1 MNTATSFRY
10 QLSDYR
16 YAFPIFYGIMIVL
29 YVAAGLT
36 SQTLAQGRASL
47 PGWKPPAS
55 GFCSSQRCAPSAK
68 TFWCTC
74 SSGATRK
81 TLVKGWICTALVVD
95 ALLVL
100 FNLVIL
106 GVFLLSGVPVVSP
119 LFNMGLDPFPLRLF
133 ANSLQMYCANL
144 LLMSIGYL
152 LTCGF
157 YRLNK
162 IGKCVVSILIGG
174 ALFLFGNFT
183 IQHEE
188 LVDAALDAFFTFPYT
203 HPFLSGGF
211 HLLAAA
217 ILMALCWLIIQDI
230 QKETAPLP
238 K

>member
-36 SQTLAQGRASL
+36 SQTLAQGESFT
-47 PGWKPPAS
+47 S
-55 GFCSSQRCAPSAK
+55 GLETSSQWFLFVAAMC
-68 TFWCTC
+68 TFRQNFLVHLQL
-74 SSGATRK
+74 GATRK

-95 ALLVL
+95 TLLVL
-100 FNLVIL
+100 INLIIL
-106 GVFLLSGVPVVSP
+106 SIFLLIGLPVAST
-119 LFNMGLDPFPLRLF
+119 LFNWGLDPIPLRLF
-133 ANSLQMYCANL
+133 ANSVQMYCANL

-162 IGKCVVSILIGG
+162 IGKWIVSILMGG
-174 ALFLFGNFT
+174 VVLLLGNLA
-183 IQHEE
+183 IQFESA
-188 LVDAALDAFFTFPYT
+188 VNAALDAFFTFPYT

-217 ILMALCWLIIQDI
+217 IIMALCWLIIRDI
-230 QKETAPLP
+230 PERNSSAS
-238 K
+238 

>member
-36 SQTLAQGRASL
+36 SQTLAQGESFT
-47 PGWKPPAS
+47 S
-55 GFCSSQRCAPSAK
+55 GLETSSQWFLFVAAMC
-68 TFWCTC
+68 TFRQNFLVHLQL
-74 SSGATRK
+74 GATRK

-100 FNLVIL
+100 INLIIL
-106 GVFLLSGVPVVSP
+106 SIFLLIGLPVAST
-119 LFNMGLDPFPLRLF
+119 LFNWGLDPIPLRLF
-133 ANSLQMYCANL
+133 ANSVQMYCANL

-162 IGKCVVSILIGG
+162 IGKWIVSILMGG
-174 ALFLFGNFT
+174 VVLLLGNLA
-183 IQHEE
+183 IQFESA
-188 LVDAALDAFFTFPYT
+188 VNAALDAFFTFPYT
-203 HPFLSGGF
+203 PPFLSGGF

-217 ILMALCWLIIQDI
+217 IIMALCWLIIRDI
-230 QKETAPLP
+230 PERNSSAS
-238 K
+238 

>member
-36 SQTLAQGRASL
+36 SQTLAQGESFT
-47 PGWKPPAS
+47 S
-55 GFCSSQRCAPSAK
+55 GLETSSQWFLFVAAMC
-68 TFWCTC
+68 TFRQNFLVHLQL
-74 SSGATRK
+74 GATRK

-100 FNLVIL
+100 INLIIL
-106 GVFLLSGVPVVSP
+106 SIFLLIGLPVAST
-119 LFNMGLDPFPLRLF
+119 LFNWGLDPIPLRLF
-133 ANSLQMYCANL
+133 ANSVQMYCANL

-162 IGKCVVSILIGG
+162 IGKWIVSILMGG
-174 ALFLFGNFT
+174 VVLLLGNLA
-183 IQHEE
+183 IQFESA
-188 LVDAALDAFFTFPYT
+188 VNAALDAFFTFPYT

-217 ILMALCWLIIQDI
+217 IVMALCWLIIRDI
-230 QKETAPLP
+230 PERNSSAS
-238 K
+238 

>member
-36 SQTLAQGRASL
+36 SQTLAQGESFT
-47 PGWKPPAS
+47 S
-55 GFCSSQRCAPSAK
+55 GLETSSQWFLFVAAMC
-68 TFWCTC
+68 TFRQNFLVHLQL
-74 SSGATRK
+74 GATRK
-81 TLVKGWICTALVVD
+81 TLVKGWICAALVVD

-100 FNLVIL
+100 INLIIL
-106 GVFLLSGVPVVSP
+106 SIFLLIGLPVAST
-119 LFNMGLDPFPLRLF
+119 LFNWGLDPIPLRLF
-133 ANSLQMYCANL
+133 ANSVQMYCANL

-162 IGKCVVSILIGG
+162 IGKWVVSILMGG
-174 ALFLFGNFT
+174 VVLLLGNLA
-183 IQHEE
+183 IQFESA
-188 LVDAALDAFFTFPYT
+188 VNAALDAFFTFPYT

-217 ILMALCWLIIQDI
+217 ILMALCWLIIRDI
-230 QKETAPLP
+230 PERNSSAS
-238 K
+238 

>member
-36 SQTLAQGRASL
+36 SQTLAQGESFT
-47 PGWKPPAS
+47 S
-55 GFCSSQRCAPSAK
+55 GLETSSQWFLFVAAMC
-68 TFWCTC
+68 TFRQNFLVHLQL
-74 SSGATRK
+74 GATRK
-81 TLVKGWICTALVVD
+81 TLVKGWICAALVID

-100 FNLVIL
+100 INLIIL
-106 GVFLLSGVPVVSP
+106 SIFLLIGLPVAST
-119 LFNMGLDPFPLRLF
+119 LFNWGLDPIPLRLF
-133 ANSLQMYCANL
+133 SNSLQMYCANL

-203 HPFLSGGF
+203 HPVLAGGF
-211 HLLAAA
+211 YLLAAA
-217 ILMALCWLIIQDI
+217 IIMALCWLIIRDI
-230 QKETAPLP
+230 PERNSSAS
-238 K
+238 

>member
-36 SQTLAQGRASL
+36 SQTLAQGESFT
-47 PGWKPPAS
+47 S
-55 GFCSSQRCAPSAK
+55 GLETSSQWFLFVAAMC
-68 TFWCTC
+68 TFRQNFLVHLQL
-74 SSGATRK
+74 GATRK
-81 TLVKGWICTALVVD
+81 TLVKGWICTALVID

-100 FNLVIL
+100 INLIIL
-106 GVFLLSGVPVVSP
+106 SIFLLIGLPVAST
-119 LFNMGLDPFPLRLF
+119 LFNWGLDPIPLRLF
-133 ANSLQMYCANL
+133 ANSVQMYCANL

-162 IGKCVVSILIGG
+162 IGKWIVSILMGG
-174 ALFLFGNFT
+174 VVLLLGNLA
-183 IQHEE
+183 IQFESA
-188 LVDAALDAFFTFPYT
+188 VNAALDAFFTFPYT

-217 ILMALCWLIIQDI
+217 IIMALCWLIIRDI
-230 QKETAPLP
+230 PERNSSAS
-238 K
+238 

>member
-36 SQTLAQGRASL
+36 SQTLAQGESFT
-47 PGWKPPAS
+47 S
-55 GFCSSQRCAPSAK
+55 GLETSSQWFLFVAAMC
-68 TFWCTC
+68 TFRQNFLVHLQL
-74 SSGATRK
+74 GATRK
-81 TLVKGWICTALVVD
+81 TLVKGWICTALVID

-100 FNLVIL
+100 INLIIL
-106 GVFLLSGVPVVSP
+106 SIFLLIGLPVAST
-119 LFNMGLDPFPLRLF
+119 LFNWGLDPIPLRLF
-133 ANSLQMYCANL
+133 ANSVQMYCANL

-162 IGKCVVSILIGG
+162 IGKWVVSILMGG
-174 ALFLFGNFT
+174 VVLLLGNLA
-183 IQHEE
+183 IQFESA
-188 LVDAALDAFFTFPYT
+188 VNAALDAFFTFPYT

-217 ILMALCWLIIQDI
+217 ILMALCWLIIRDI
-230 QKETAPLP
+230 PERNSSAS
-238 K
+238 

>member
-29 YVAAGLT
+29 YIAAGLT
-36 SQTLAQGRASL
+36 SQTLAQGESFT
-47 PGWKPPAS
+47 S
-55 GFCSSQRCAPSAK
+55 GLETSSQWFLFVAAMC
-68 TFWCTC
+68 TFRQNFLVHLQL
-74 SSGATRK
+74 GATRK
-81 TLVKGWICTALVVD
+81 TLVKGWICTALVID

-100 FNLVIL
+100 INLIIL
-106 GVFLLSGVPVVSP
+106 SIFLLIGLPVAST
-119 LFNMGLDPFPLRLF
+119 LFNWGLDPIPLRLF
-133 ANSLQMYCANL
+133 ANSVQMYCANL

-162 IGKCVVSILIGG
+162 IGKWIVSILMGG
-174 ALFLFGNFT
+174 VVLLLGNLA
-183 IQHEE
+183 IQFESA
-188 LVDAALDAFFTFPYT
+188 VNAALDAFFTFPYT

-217 ILMALCWLIIQDI
+217 ILMALCWLIIRDI
-230 QKETAPLP
+230 PERNSSAS
-238 K
+238 

>member
-1 MNTATSFRY
+1 MSTATSFRY

-36 SQTLAQGRASL
+36 SQTLAQGESFT
-47 PGWKPPAS
+47 S
-55 GFCSSQRCAPSAK
+55 GLETSSQWFLFVAAMC
-68 TFWCTC
+68 TFRQNFLVHLQL
-74 SSGATRK
+74 GATRK

-100 FNLVIL
+100 INLIIL
-106 GVFLLSGVPVVSP
+106 SIFLLIGLPVAST
-119 LFNMGLDPFPLRLF
+119 LFNWGLDPIPLRLF
-133 ANSLQMYCANL
+133 ANSVQMYCANL

-162 IGKCVVSILIGG
+162 IGKWIVSILMGG
-174 ALFLFGNFT
+174 VVLLLGNLA
-183 IQHEE
+183 IQFESA
-188 LVDAALDAFFTFPYT
+188 VNAALDAFFTFPYT

-217 ILMALCWLIIQDI
+217 IIMALCWLIIRDI
-230 QKETAPLP
+230 PERNSSAS
-238 K
+238 

>member
-36 SQTLAQGRASL
+36 SQTLAQGESFT
-47 PGWKPPAS
+47 S
-55 GFCSSQRCAPSAK
+55 GLETSSQWFLFVAAMC
-68 TFWCTC
+68 TFRQNFLVHLQL
-74 SSGATRK
+74 GATRK
-81 TLVKGWICTALVVD
+81 TLVKGWICAALVID

-100 FNLVIL
+100 INLIIL
-106 GVFLLSGVPVVSP
+106 SIFLLIGLPVASP
-119 LFNMGLDPFPLRLF
+119 LFNWGLDPIPLRLF
-133 ANSLQMYCANL
+133 SNSLQMYCANL

-162 IGKCVVSILIGG
+162 IGKWVVSILMGG
-174 ALFLFGNFT
+174 VVLLLGNLA
-183 IQHEE
+183 IQFESA
-188 LVDAALDAFFTFPYT
+188 VNAALDAFFTFPYT

-217 ILMALCWLIIQDI
+217 IIMALCWLIIRDI
-230 QKETAPLP
+230 PERNSSAS
-238 K
+238 

>member
-36 SQTLAQGRASL
+36 SQTLAQGESFT
-47 PGWKPPAS
+47 S
-55 GFCSSQRCAPSAK
+55 GLETSSQWFLFVAAMC
-68 TFWCTC
+68 TFRQNFLVHLQL
-74 SSGATRK
+74 GATRK

-100 FNLVIL
+100 INLIIL
-106 GVFLLSGVPVVSP
+106 SIFLLIGLPVAST
-119 LFNMGLDPFPLRLF
+119 LFNWGLDPIPLRLF
-133 ANSLQMYCANL
+133 ANSVQMYCTNL

-162 IGKCVVSILIGG
+162 IGKWIVSILMGG
-174 ALFLFGNFT
+174 VVLLLGNLA
-183 IQHEE
+183 IQFESA
-188 LVDAALDAFFTFPYT
+188 VNAALDAFFTFPYT

-217 ILMALCWLIIQDI
+217 IIMALCWLIIRDI
-230 QKETAPLP
+230 PERNSSAS
-238 K
+238 

>member
-16 YAFPIFYGIMIVL
+16 YAFPIFYGTMIVL

-36 SQTLAQGRASL
+36 SQTLAQGESFT
-47 PGWKPPAS
+47 S
-55 GFCSSQRCAPSAK
+55 GLETSSQWFLFVAAMC
-68 TFWCTC
+68 TFRQNFLVHLQL
-74 SSGATRK
+74 GATRK
-81 TLVKGWICTALVVD
+81 TLVKGWICAALVND

-100 FNLVIL
+100 INLIIL
-106 GVFLLSGVPVVSP
+106 SIFLLIGLPVAST
-119 LFNMGLDPFPLRLF
+119 LFNWGLDPIPLRLF
-133 ANSLQMYCANL
+133 SNSLQMYCANL

-188 LVDAALDAFFTFPYT
+188 LVDAALDAFFTFPYS

-217 ILMALCWLIIQDI
+217 IIMALCWLIIRDI
-230 QKETAPLP
+230 PERNSSAS
-238 K
+238 

>member
-36 SQTLAQGRASL
+36 SQTLAQGESFT
-47 PGWKPPAS
+47 S
-55 GFCSSQRCAPSAK
+55 GLETSSQWFLFVAAMC
-68 TFWCTC
+68 TFRQNFLVHLQL
-74 SSGATRK
+74 GATRK
-81 TLVKGWICTALVVD
+81 TLVKGWICTALVID
-95 ALLVL
+95 ALLILINLIILSIFLLIGLPVASTL
-100 FNLVIL
+100 FNW
-106 GVFLLSGVPVVSP
+106 
-119 LFNMGLDPFPLRLF
+119 GLDPIPLRLF
-133 ANSLQMYCANL
+133 SNSVQMYCANL

-162 IGKCVVSILIGG
+162 IGKWIVSILMGG
-174 ALFLFGNFT
+174 VVLLLGNLA
-183 IQHEE
+183 IQFESA
-188 LVDAALDAFFTFPYT
+188 VNAALDAFFTFPYT

-217 ILMALCWLIIQDI
+217 IIMALCWLIIRDI
-230 QKETAPLP
+230 PERNSSAS
-238 K
+238 

>member
-36 SQTLAQGRASL
+36 SQTLAQGESFT
-47 PGWKPPAS
+47 S
-55 GFCSSQRCAPSAK
+55 GLETSSQWFLFVAAMC
-68 TFWCTC
+68 TFRQNFLVHLQL
-74 SSGATRK
+74 GATRK
-81 TLVKGWICTALVVD
+81 TLVKGWICAALVID

-100 FNLVIL
+100 INLIIL
-106 GVFLLSGVPVVSP
+106 SIFLLIGLPVAST
-119 LFNMGLDPFPLRLF
+119 LFNWGLDPIPLRLF
-133 ANSLQMYCANL
+133 SNSLQMYCANL

-203 HPFLSGGF
+203 FLAGGF
-211 HLLAAA
+211 YLLAAA
-217 ILMALCWLIIQDI
+217 IIMALCWLIIRDI
-230 QKETAPLP
+230 PERNSSAS
-238 K
+238 

>member
-29 YVAAGLT
+29 YIAAGLT
-36 SQTLAQGRASL
+36 SQTLAQGESFT
-47 PGWKPPAS
+47 S
-55 GFCSSQRCAPSAK
+55 GLETSSQWFLFVAAMC
-68 TFWCTC
+68 TFRQNFLVHLQL
-74 SSGATRK
+74 GATRK
-81 TLVKGWICTALVVD
+81 TLVKGWICAALVID

-100 FNLVIL
+100 INLIILSIFLLIGLPVASTIFNL
-106 GVFLLSGVPVVSP
+106 
-119 LFNMGLDPFPLRLF
+119 GLDPIPLRLLS
-133 ANSLQMYCANL
+133 NSLQNYFANL

-203 HPFLSGGF
+203 HPFLAGGF
-211 HLLAAA
+211 SLLAAA
-217 ILMALCWLIIQDI
+217 IIMALCWLIIRDI
-230 QKETAPLP
+230 PERNSSAS
-238 K
+238 

>member
-36 SQTLAQGRASL
+36 SQTLAQGESFT
-47 PGWKPPAS
+47 S
-55 GFCSSQRCAPSAK
+55 GLETSSQWFLFVAAMC
-68 TFWCTC
+68 TFRQNFLVHLQL
-74 SSGATRK
+74 GATRK

-100 FNLVIL
+100 INLIIL
-106 GVFLLSGVPVVSP
+106 SIFLLIGLPVAST
-119 LFNMGLDPFPLRLF
+119 LFNWGLDPIPLRLF
-133 ANSLQMYCANL
+133 SNSLQMYCANL

-162 IGKCVVSILIGG
+162 IGKWVVSILMGG
-174 ALFLFGNFT
+174 VVLLLGNLA
-183 IQHEE
+183 IQFESA
-188 LVDAALDAFFTFPYT
+188 VNAALDAFFTFPYT

-217 ILMALCWLIIQDI
+217 IVMALCWLIIRDI
-230 QKETAPLP
+230 PERNSSAS
-238 K
+238 

>member
-36 SQTLAQGRASL
+36 SQTLAQGESFT
-47 PGWKPPAS
+47 S
-55 GFCSSQRCAPSAK
+55 GLETSSQWFLFVAAMC
-68 TFWCTC
+68 TFRQNFLVHLQL
-74 SSGATRK
+74 GATRN
-81 TLVKGWICTALVVD
+81 

-106 GVFLLSGVPVVSP
+106 GVFLLSGFPVLSP
-119 LFNMGLDPFPLRLF
+119 LFEMGLDPFPLRLF
-133 ANSLQMYCANL
+133 ANSVQMYCANL

-162 IGKCVVSILIGG
+162 IGKWVVSILIGG
-174 ALFLFGNFT
+174 AVFLFGNFA
-183 IQHEE
+183 IRYES
-188 LVDAALDAFFTFPYT
+188 LFDAALDTFFTFPYT

-217 ILMALCWLIIQDI
+217 ILMALCWLIIRDI
-230 QKETAPLP
+230 PERNSSAS
-238 K
+238 

>member
-36 SQTLAQGRASL
+36 SQTLAQGESFT
-47 PGWKPPAS
+47 S
-55 GFCSSQRCAPSAK
+55 GLETSSQWFLFVAAMC
-68 TFWCTC
+68 TFRQNFLVHLQL
-74 SSGATRK
+74 GATRK

-100 FNLVIL
+100 INLIIL
-106 GVFLLSGVPVVSP
+106 SIFLLIGLPVAST
-119 LFNMGLDPFPLRLF
+119 LFNWGLDPIPLRLF
-133 ANSLQMYCANL
+133 ANSVQMYCANL

-162 IGKCVVSILIGG
+162 IGKWIVSILMGG
-174 ALFLFGNFT
+174 VVLLLGNLA
-183 IQHEE
+183 IQFEGA
-188 LVDAALDAFFTFPYT
+188 VNAALDAFFTFPYT

-217 ILMALCWLIIQDI
+217 IIMALCWLIIRDI
-230 QKETAPLP
+230 PERNSSAS
-238 K
+238 

>member
-36 SQTLAQGRASL
+36 SQTLAQGESFT
-47 PGWKPPAS
+47 S
-55 GFCSSQRCAPSAK
+55 GLETSSQWFLFVAAMC
-68 TFWCTC
+68 TFRQNFLVHLQL
-74 SSGATRK
+74 GATRK

-100 FNLVIL
+100 INLIIL
-106 GVFLLSGVPVVSP
+106 SIFLLIGLPVAST
-119 LFNMGLDPFPLRLF
+119 LFNWGLDPIPLRLF
-133 ANSLQMYCANL
+133 ANSVQMYCANL

-162 IGKCVVSILIGG
+162 IGKWIVSILMGG
-174 ALFLFGNFT
+174 VVLLLGNLA
-183 IQHEE
+183 IQFESA
-188 LVDAALDAFFTFPYT
+188 VNAALDAFFTFPYT

-217 ILMALCWLIIQDI
+217 IIMALCWLIIRDI
-230 QKETAPLP
+230 PERNSSAS
-238 K
+238 

>member
-29 YVAAGLT
+29 YIAAGLT
-36 SQTLAQGRASL
+36 SQTLAQGESFT
-47 PGWKPPAS
+47 S
-55 GFCSSQRCAPSAK
+55 GLETSSQWFLFVAAMC
-68 TFWCTC
+68 TFRQNFLVHLQL
-74 SSGATRK
+74 GATRK
-81 TLVKGWICTALVVD
+81 TLVKGWICTALVID

-100 FNLVIL
+100 INLIIL
-106 GVFLLSGVPVVSP
+106 SIFLLIGLPVAST
-119 LFNMGLDPFPLRLF
+119 LFNWGLDPIPLRLF
-133 ANSLQMYCANL
+133 SNSVQMYCANL

-162 IGKCVVSILIGG
+162 IGKWIVSILMGG
-174 ALFLFGNFT
+174 VVLLLGNLA
-183 IQHEE
+183 IQFESA
-188 LVDAALDAFFTFPYT
+188 VNAALDAFFTFPYT

-217 ILMALCWLIIQDI
+217 IIMALCWLIIRDI
-230 QKETAPLP
+230 PERNSSAS
-238 K
+238 

>member
-36 SQTLAQGRASL
+36 SQTLAQGESFT
-47 PGWKPPAS
+47 S
-55 GFCSSQRCAPSAK
+55 GLETSSQWFLFVAAMC
-68 TFWCTC
+68 TFRQNFLVHLQL
-74 SSGATRK
+74 GATRK
-81 TLVKGWICTALVVD
+81 TLVKGWICAALVID

-100 FNLVIL
+100 INLIIL
-106 GVFLLSGVPVVSP
+106 SIFLLIGLPVAST
-119 LFNMGLDPFPLRLF
+119 LFNWGLDPIPLRLF
-133 ANSLQMYCANL
+133 SNSLQMYCANL

-217 ILMALCWLIIQDI
+217 ILMALCWLIIRDI
-230 QKETAPLP
+230 PERSSSAS
-238 K
+238 

>member
-36 SQTLAQGRASL
+36 SQTLAQGESFT
-47 PGWKPPAS
+47 S
-55 GFCSSQRCAPSAK
+55 GLETSSQWFLFVAAMC
-68 TFWCTC
+68 TFRQNFLLHLQL
-74 SSGATRK
+74 GATRK

-100 FNLVIL
+100 INLIIL
-106 GVFLLSGVPVVSP
+106 SIFLLIGLPVAST
-119 LFNMGLDPFPLRLF
+119 LFNWGLDPIPLRLF
-133 ANSLQMYCANL
+133 ANSVQMYCANL

-162 IGKCVVSILIGG
+162 IGKWVVSILMGG
-174 ALFLFGNFT
+174 VVLLLGNLA
-183 IQHEE
+183 IQFESA
-188 LVDAALDAFFTFPYT
+188 VNAALDAFFTFPYT

-217 ILMALCWLIIQDI
+217 ILMALCWLIIRDI
-230 QKETAPLP
+230 PERNSSAS
-238 K
+238 

>member
-36 SQTLAQGRASL
+36 SQTLAQGESFT
-47 PGWKPPAS
+47 S
-55 GFCSSQRCAPSAK
+55 GLETSSQWFLFVAAMC
-68 TFWCTC
+68 TFRQNFLVHLQL
-74 SSGATRK
+74 GATRK
-81 TLVKGWICTALVVD
+81 TLVKGWICAALVID

-100 FNLVIL
+100 INLIIL
-106 GVFLLSGVPVVSP
+106 SIFLLIGLPVAST
-119 LFNMGLDPFPLRLF
+119 LFNWGLDPIPLRLF
-133 ANSLQMYCANL
+133 ANSVQMYCANL

-162 IGKCVVSILIGG
+162 IGKWIVSILMGG
-174 ALFLFGNFT
+174 VVLLLGNLA
-183 IQHEE
+183 IQFESA
-188 LVDAALDAFFTFPYT
+188 VNAALDAFFTFPYT

-217 ILMALCWLIIQDI
+217 IIMALCWLIIRDI
-230 QKETAPLP
+230 PERNSSAS
-238 K
+238 

>member
-36 SQTLAQGRASL
+36 SQTLAQGESFT
-47 PGWKPPAS
+47 S
-55 GFCSSQRCAPSAK
+55 GLETSSQWFLFVAAMC
-68 TFWCTC
+68 TFRQNFLVHLQL
-74 SSGATRK
+74 GATRK
-81 TLVKGWICTALVVD
+81 TLVKGWICAALVID

-100 FNLVIL
+100 INLIIL
-106 GVFLLSGVPVVSP
+106 SIFLLIGLPVAST
-119 LFNMGLDPFPLRLF
+119 LFNWGLDPIPLRLF
-133 ANSLQMYCANL
+133 SNSLQMYCANL

-203 HPFLSGGF
+203 HPFLAGGF

-217 ILMALCWLIIQDI
+217 IVMALCWLIIRDI
-230 QKETAPLP
+230 PERNSSAS
-238 K
+238 

>member
-36 SQTLAQGRASL
+36 SQTLAQGESFT
-47 PGWKPPAS
+47 S
-55 GFCSSQRCAPSAK
+55 GLETSSQWFLFVAAMC
-68 TFWCTC
+68 TFRQNFLVHLQL
-74 SSGATRK
+74 GATRK
-81 TLVKGWICTALVVD
+81 TLVKGWICAALVID

-100 FNLVIL
+100 INLIIL
-106 GVFLLSGVPVVSP
+106 SIFLLIGLPVAST
-119 LFNMGLDPFPLRLF
+119 LFNWGLDPIPLRLF
-133 ANSLQMYCANL
+133 ANSVQMYCANL

-162 IGKCVVSILIGG
+162 IGKWIVSILMGG
-174 ALFLFGNFT
+174 VVLLLGNLA
-183 IQHEE
+183 IQFESA
-188 LVDAALDAFFTFPYT
+188 VNAALDAFFTFPYT

-211 HLLAAA
+211 HLLVAA
-217 ILMALCWLIIQDI
+217 IIMALCWLIIRNI
-230 QKETAPLP
+230 PERNSSAS
-238 K
+238 

>member
-29 YVAAGLT
+29 YIAAGLT
-36 SQTLAQGRASL
+36 SQTLAQGESFT
-47 PGWKPPAS
+47 S
-55 GFCSSQRCAPSAK
+55 GLETSSQWFLFVAAMC
-68 TFWCTC
+68 TFRQNFLVHLQL
-74 SSGATRK
+74 GATRK
-81 TLVKGWICTALVVD
+81 TLVKGWICAALVID

-100 FNLVIL
+100 INLIIL
-106 GVFLLSGVPVVSP
+106 SIFLLIGLPVAST
-119 LFNMGLDPFPLRLF
+119 LFNWGLDPIPLRLF
-133 ANSLQMYCANL
+133 SNSLQMYCANL

-162 IGKCVVSILIGG
+162 IGKWIVSILMGG
-174 ALFLFGNFT
+174 VVLLLGNLA
-183 IQHEE
+183 IQFESA
-188 LVDAALDAFFTFPYT
+188 VNAALDAFFTFPYT

-217 ILMALCWLIIQDI
+217 IIMALCWLIIRDI
-230 QKETAPLP
+230 PERNSSAS
-238 K
+238 

>member
-36 SQTLAQGRASL
+36 SQTLAQGESFT
-47 PGWKPPAS
+47 S
-55 GFCSSQRCAPSAK
+55 GLETSSQWFLFVAAMC
-68 TFWCTC
+68 TFRQNFLVHLQL
-74 SSGATRK
+74 GATRK
-81 TLVKGWICTALVVD
+81 TLVKGWICAALVID

-100 FNLVIL
+100 INLIIL
-106 GVFLLSGVPVVSP
+106 SIFLLIGLPVAST
-119 LFNMGLDPFPLRLF
+119 LFNWGLDPIPLRLF
-133 ANSLQMYCANL
+133 SNSVQMYCANL

-162 IGKCVVSILIGG
+162 IGKWIVSILMGG
-174 ALFLFGNFT
+174 VVLLLGNLA
-183 IQHEE
+183 IQFESA
-188 LVDAALDAFFTFPYT
+188 VNAALDAFFTFPYT

-217 ILMALCWLIIQDI
+217 IIMALCWLIIRDI
-230 QKETAPLP
+230 PERNSSAS
-238 K
+238 

>member
-29 YVAAGLT
+29 YIAAGLT
-36 SQTLAQGRASL
+36 SQTLAQGESFT
-47 PGWKPPAS
+47 S
-55 GFCSSQRCAPSAK
+55 GLETSSQWFLFVAAMC
-68 TFWCTC
+68 TFRQNFLVHLQL
-74 SSGATRK
+74 GATRK
-81 TLVKGWICTALVVD
+81 TLVKGWICAALVID

-100 FNLVIL
+100 INLIIL
-106 GVFLLSGVPVVSP
+106 SIFLLIGLPVAST
-119 LFNMGLDPFPLRLF
+119 LFNWGLDPIPLRLF
-133 ANSLQMYCANL
+133 ANSVQMYCANL

-162 IGKCVVSILIGG
+162 IGKWVVSILMGG
-174 ALFLFGNFT
+174 VVLLLGNLA
-183 IQHEE
+183 IQFESA
-188 LVDAALDAFFTFPYT
+188 VNAALDAFFTFPYT

-217 ILMALCWLIIQDI
+217 ILMALCWLIIRDI
-230 QKETAPLP
+230 PERNSSAS
-238 K
+238 

>member
-36 SQTLAQGRASL
+36 SQTLAQGESFT
-47 PGWKPPAS
+47 S
-55 GFCSSQRCAPSAK
+55 GLETSSQWFLFVAAMC
-68 TFWCTC
+68 TFRPNFLVHLQL
-74 SSGATRK
+74 GAIRK

-100 FNLVIL
+100 INLIIL
-106 GVFLLSGVPVVSP
+106 SIFLLIGLPVAST
-119 LFNMGLDPFPLRLF
+119 LFNWGLDPIPLRLF
-133 ANSLQMYCANL
+133 ANSVQMYCANL

-162 IGKCVVSILIGG
+162 IGKWVVSILMGG
-174 ALFLFGNFT
+174 VVLLLGNLA
-183 IQHEE
+183 IQFESA
-188 LVDAALDAFFTFPYT
+188 VNAALDAFFTFPYT

-217 ILMALCWLIIQDI
+217 IIMALCWLIIRDI
-230 QKETAPLP
+230 PERNSSAS
-238 K
+238 

>member
-29 YVAAGLT
+29 YIAAGLT
-36 SQTLAQGRASL
+36 SQTLAQGESFT
-47 PGWKPPAS
+47 S
-55 GFCSSQRCAPSAK
+55 GLETSSQWFLFVAAMC
-68 TFWCTC
+68 TFRQNFLVHLQL
-74 SSGATRK
+74 GATRK
-81 TLVKGWICTALVVD
+81 TLVKGWICAALVVD

-100 FNLVIL
+100 INLIIL
-106 GVFLLSGVPVVSP
+106 SIFLLIGLPVAST
-119 LFNMGLDPFPLRLF
+119 LFNWGLDPIPLRLF
-133 ANSLQMYCANL
+133 ANSVQMYCANL

-162 IGKCVVSILIGG
+162 IGKWIVSILMGG
-174 ALFLFGNFT
+174 VVLLLGNLA
-183 IQHEE
+183 IQFESA
-188 LVDAALDAFFTFPYT
+188 VNAALDAFFTFPYT

-217 ILMALCWLIIQDI
+217 IIMALCWLIIRDI
-230 QKETAPLP
+230 PERNSSAS
-238 K
+238 

>member
-36 SQTLAQGRASL
+36 SQTLAQGESFT
-47 PGWKPPAS
+47 S
-55 GFCSSQRCAPSAK
+55 GLETSSQWFLFVAAMC
-68 TFWCTC
+68 TFRQNFLVHLQL
-74 SSGATRK
+74 GATRK

-100 FNLVIL
+100 INLIIL
-106 GVFLLSGVPVVSP
+106 SIFLLIGLPVAST
-119 LFNMGLDPFPLRLF
+119 LFNWGLDPIPLRLF
-133 ANSLQMYCANL
+133 ANSVQMYCANL

-162 IGKCVVSILIGG
+162 IGKWVVSILMGG
-174 ALFLFGNFT
+174 VVLLLGNLA
-183 IQHEE
+183 IQFESA
-188 LVDAALDAFFTFPYT
+188 VNAALDAFFTFPYT

-217 ILMALCWLIIQDI
+217 ILMALCWLIIRDI
-230 QKETAPLP
+230 PERNSSAS
-238 K
+238 

>member
-29 YVAAGLT
+29 YIAAGLT
-36 SQTLAQGRASL
+36 SQTLAQGESFT
-47 PGWKPPAS
+47 S
-55 GFCSSQRCAPSAK
+55 GLETSSQWFLFVAAMC
-68 TFWCTC
+68 TFRQNFLVHLQL
-74 SSGATRK
+74 GATRK
-81 TLVKGWICTALVVD
+81 TLVKGWICTALVID

-100 FNLVIL
+100 INLIIL
-106 GVFLLSGVPVVSP
+106 SIFLLIGLPVAST
-119 LFNMGLDPFPLRLF
+119 LFNWGLDPIPLRLF
-133 ANSLQMYCANL
+133 ANSVQMYCANL

-162 IGKCVVSILIGG
+162 IGKWVVSILMGG
-174 ALFLFGNFT
+174 VVLLLGNLA
-183 IQHEE
+183 IQFESA
-188 LVDAALDAFFTFPYT
+188 VNAALDAFFTFPYT

-217 ILMALCWLIIQDI
+217 ILMALCWLIIRDI
-230 QKETAPLP
+230 PERNSSAS
-238 K
+238 

>member
-36 SQTLAQGRASL
+36 SQTLAQGESFT
-47 PGWKPPAS
+47 S
-55 GFCSSQRCAPSAK
+55 GLETSSQWFLFVAAMC
-68 TFWCTC
+68 TFRQNFLVHLQL
-74 SSGATRK
+74 GATRK
-81 TLVKGWICTALVVD
+81 TLVKGWICAALVID

-100 FNLVIL
+100 INLIIL
-106 GVFLLSGVPVVSP
+106 SIFLLIGLPVAST
-119 LFNMGLDPFPLRLF
+119 LFNWGLDPIPLRLF
-133 ANSLQMYCANL
+133 SNSLQMYCANL

-162 IGKCVVSILIGG
+162 IGKWVVSILMGG
-174 ALFLFGNFT
+174 VVLLLGNLA
-183 IQHEE
+183 IQFESA
-188 LVDAALDAFFTFPYT
+188 VNAALDAFFTFPYT

-217 ILMALCWLIIQDI
+217 IVMALCWLIIRDI
-230 QKETAPLP
+230 PERNSSAS
-238 K
+238 